1 MMLHENWGSMD
12 IAKIRKKFQESEQ
25 ERKETAQN
33 GQTVEEQKPKDKPRK
48 KRASKSPKSEESPA
62 VTETEREVQ
71 TEPEADQAESS
82 THEEQAPETEGIP
95 ASSEPEKQEEE
106 IVEILTFRLL
116 KEEFAFEISHLNEI
130 LRLQRITPVPKMPQY
145 VRGIT
150 SLRGKIIPVIDLKKK
165 LSLSENSDYQ
175 DTKSKILIIKGTR
188 GPVGAIV
195 DRVIAVLRIARDD
208 ILPPP
213 SHLSDIE
220 LKFIDGV
227 AVIDKRFI
235 SIINMKEA
243 ISIVFEN

>member
-12 IAKIRKKFQESEQ
+12 IAKIRKKFLESEQ
-25 ERKETAQN
+25 EQKETDQKERPA
-33 GQTVEEQKPKDKPRK
+33 EEQKRKDKPRK
-48 KRASKSPKSEESPA
+48 KGTSKSHKREEAPA
-62 VTETEREVQ
+62 VKEAPQEVQ
-71 TEPEADQAESS
+71 TEPEPVHAESRQ
-82 THEEQAPETEGIP
+82 HEQQAPE
-95 ASSEPEKQEEE
+95 AEKQEEE

-130 LRLQRITPVPKMPQY
+130 LRLQRITPVPKMPEY

-165 LSLSENSDYQ
+165 LSLSENSDPH
-175 DTKSKILIIKGTR
+175 DTKNKILIIKGAR
-188 GPVGAIV
+188 GPVGAVV
-195 DRVIAVLRIARDD
+195 DRVVAVLRIARHD

-243 ISIVFEN
+243 ISIAFEN

>member
-1 MMLHENWGSMD
+1 MD

-25 ERKETAQN
+25 RRKETDQN
-33 GQTVEEQKPKDKPRK
+33 QKTAEEEKPKDKPLK
-48 KRASKSPKSEESPA
+48 KHTSKSRRNEEHPA
-62 VTETEREVQ
+62 VSETERKVQ
-71 TEPEADQAESS
+71 TEPESDQTELSL
-82 THEEQAPETEGIP
+82 HEEQAPEAEGTP
-95 ASSEPEKQEEE
+95 VSSDPEKQDEE

-165 LSLSENSDYQ
+165 LSLSEHSDHH
-175 DTKSKILIIKGTR
+175 DSKSKILIIKGTR

-195 DRVIAVLRIARDD
+195 DMVIAVLRIARND

-243 ISIVFEN
+243 VSMVFEN

>member
-1 MMLHENWGSMD
+1 MNPLLMMLHENWGSMD
-12 IAKIRKKFQESEQ
+12 IAKIRKKFLESEQ
-25 ERKETAQN
+25 EQKETDQKERPA
-33 GQTVEEQKPKDKPRK
+33 EEQKRKDKPRK
-48 KRASKSPKSEESPA
+48 KGTSKSHKREEAPA
-62 VTETEREVQ
+62 VKEAPQEEVQ
-71 TEPEADQAESS
+71 TEPEPVHAESRQ
-82 THEEQAPETEGIP
+82 HEQQAPE
-95 ASSEPEKQEEE
+95 AEKQEEE

-130 LRLQRITPVPKMPQY
+130 LRLQRITPVPKMPEY

-165 LSLSENSDYQ
+165 LSLSENSDPH
-175 DTKSKILIIKGTR
+175 DTKNKILIIKGAR
-188 GPVGAIV
+188 GPVGAVV
-195 DRVIAVLRIARDD
+195 DRVVAVLRIARHD

-243 ISIVFEN
+243 ISIAFEN

>member
-1 MMLHENWGSMD
+1 MD

-25 ERKETAQN
+25 ERKETDQN
-33 GQTVEEQKPKDKPRK
+33 RQAAEEQKPKDKPK
-48 KRASKSPKSEESPA
+48 EKRPAKSPKREEAPA
-62 VTETEREVQ
+62 VTEKKREVL
-71 TEPEADQAESS
+71 TEPLS
-82 THEEQAPETEGIP
+82 EQAQSSLPEGKPSEGEKTP
-95 ASSEPEKQEEE
+95 VSSEPEKQEEE
-106 IVEILTFRLL
+106 IVEILTFKLL

-130 LRLQRITPVPKMPQY
+130 LRLQRITPVPKMPAY

-165 LSLSENSDYQ
+165 LSLSENSDFH

-188 GPVGAIV
+188 GPIGAIV
-195 DRVIAVLRIARDD
+195 DRVIAVLRIARND

-227 AVIDKRFI
+227 AVIEKRFI

-243 ISIVFEN
+243 ISIAFES

>member
-12 IAKIRKKFQESEQ
+12 IAKIRKKFLESEQ
-25 ERKETAQN
+25 EQKETDQKERPA
-33 GQTVEEQKPKDKPRK
+33 EEQKRKDKPRK
-48 KRASKSPKSEESPA
+48 KGTSKSHKREEAPA
-62 VTETEREVQ
+62 VKEAPQEVQ
-71 TEPEADQAESS
+71 TEPEPVHAESS
-82 THEEQAPETEGIP
+82 QHEQQAPEAETTP
-95 ASSEPEKQEEE
+95 TSSEAEKQEEE

-130 LRLQRITPVPKMPQY
+130 LRLQRITPVPKMPEY

-165 LSLSENSDYQ
+165 LSLSENSGPH
-175 DTKSKILIIKGTR
+175 DTKNKILIIKGAR
-188 GPVGAIV
+188 GPVGAVV
-195 DRVIAVLRIARDD
+195 DRVVAVLRIARRD

-243 ISIVFEN
+243 ISIAFEN

>member
-1 MMLHENWGSMD
+1 MD

-25 ERKETAQN
+25 EQKETAQN
-33 GQTVEEQKPKDKPRK
+33 GQTIEEQKPKKDKPRK
-48 KRASKSPKSEESPA
+48 KRSSKAPKSKEAPA
-62 VTETEREVQ
+62 VTETERAVHAA
-71 TEPEADQAESS
+71 PESDQAESS
-82 THEEQAPETEGIP
+82 PHEEQAPEAEETT
-95 ASSEPEKQEEE
+95 ASSDIEQQEEK

-130 LRLQRITPVPKMPQY
+130 LRLQRITPVPKMPEY

-165 LSLSENSDYQ
+165 LSLSDNSDYQ
-175 DTKSKILIIKGTR
+175 DSKSKILIIKGTR

-195 DRVIAVLRIARDD
+195 DRVIAVLRIARND

-243 ISIVFEN
+243 ISIVLEN

>member
-1 MMLHENWGSMD
+1 MD

-25 ERKETAQN
+25 EHKETAQN
-33 GQTVEEQKPKDKPRK
+33 GQTIEEQKPKKDKPRK
-48 KRASKSPKSEESPA
+48 KRASKSAKSKEAPA
-62 VTETEREVQ
+62 VTETERAVH
-71 TEPEADQAESS
+71 TAPESDQAESS
-82 THEEQAPETEGIP
+82 PQEEKAPEAEKTT
-95 ASSEPEKQEEE
+95 ASFDLEQQEEE
-106 IVEILTFRLL
+106 VVEILTFRLL

-130 LRLQRITPVPKMPQY
+130 LRLQRITPVPKMPEY

-150 SLRGKIIPVIDLKKK
+150 SLRGKIIPVLDLKKK

-175 DTKSKILIIKGTR
+175 DSKSKILIIKGMR

-195 DRVIAVLRIARDD
+195 DRVIAVLRIARND

-220 LKFIDGV
+220 LKYIDGV

-243 ISIVFEN
+243 ISIVLEN